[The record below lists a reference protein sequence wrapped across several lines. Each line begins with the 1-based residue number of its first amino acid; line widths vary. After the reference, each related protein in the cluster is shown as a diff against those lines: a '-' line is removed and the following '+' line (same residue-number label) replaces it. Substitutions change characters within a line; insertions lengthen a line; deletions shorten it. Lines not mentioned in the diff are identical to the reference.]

1 MSDYD
6 EDGYDYHD
14 GGYDDSG
21 YDGGYEDDV
30 DYGHANYE
38 EDSSDYNDNFDEDD
52 DIDDNDDLDDDL
64 DDYDDL
70 DDDLDDDNDNDLDD
84 DDDLDD
90 DHDLDDDDD
99 HDHDQF
105 DCEHDPYDCDED
117 HEIVVVDRQQ
127 KTYDSS
133 HDLAWLAGLA
143 GIAAAS
149 MLPWGSGIRRRC
161 DDPYINQLNGQ
172 IKHEQKNIT
181 DFESRRAL
189 EKDPN
194 VAKRYRQRS
203 DASRRRIEKYTRQI
217 LDHEKDSGANSS
229 RSKSTKVKQ
238 ILGIIGLIIF
248 VIATV
253 IILSLF

>member
-6 EDGYDYHD
+6 EDDYDYHD

-30 DYGHANYE
+30 DYGRDNYE
-38 EDSSDYNDNFDEDD
+38 DDSSDYDDDEYEDD
-52 DIDDNDDLDDDL
+52 DIDDDDDLGDDLDDD
-64 DDYDDL
+64 DYHD
-70 DDDLDDDNDNDLDD
+70 DD

-90 DHDLDDDDD
+90 DDDHYHD

-127 KTYDSS
+127 KTYDSG

-161 DDPYINQLNGQ
+161 NDPYINQLNGQ

-217 LDHEKDSGANSS
+217 LDHEKDSGVNSS

-238 ILGIIGLIIF
+238 ILGIIGLILF
-248 VIATV
+248 FIATV